1 MPEMMSALAPALVT
15 IGSVPLVLKLV
26 PRNGVYGFRTR
37 RTVESDEV
45 WYPANRA
52 AGLAMIVAAGVWF
65 AAIMFVPEVV
75 KTPYLVSVVTVGI
88 GLGAIG
94 VAALASLL
102 YLRRLLASGEK
113 ST

>member
-1 MPEMMSALAPALVT
+1 MSALAPAVVILA
-15 IGSVPLVLKLV
+15 SVPLVLKLV

-52 AGLAMIVAAGVWF
+52 AGIAMIVAAGVWL
-65 AAIMFVPEVV
+65 AAIIFVPEVV
-75 KTPYLVSVVTVGI
+75 STPYLVGVVTVVI

-94 VAALASLL
+94 VALLVSLL
-102 YLRRLLASGEK
+102 YLRRLLTSAGK

>member
-1 MPEMMSALAPALVT
+1 AAV
-15 IGSVPLVLKLV
+15 
-26 PRNGVYGFRTR
+26 
-37 RTVESDEV
+37 V
-45 WYPANRA
+45 W
-52 AGLAMIVAAGVWF
+52 L